1 MRKRTISTLLCI
13 AFTGI
18 LLAGCGTANASGTS
32 KTTELSE
39 SEEPSMSSNDKPVNV
54 SSNGETY
61 QLTVTSHD
69 PRTSATGE
77 FLEKWAASVKEASD
91 GRLVILVHH
100 NASMAEANESY
111 DYVLEG
117 KTDIAWGLQS
127 TYADVFPVTGVFT
140 LPMLEIDNA
149 VQGSEAIWKFYQ
161 ETDFMAEEYAPFHV
175 LLLHTNCQSPLSTV
189 TKRIETVD
197 ELASMQIRANGGPA
211 SLLVQNLGTEPVS
224 VPITDLYSALG
235 RGTCNAAITD
245 WHAIRSFALNGV
257 CNHFLDENIGV
268 STYFMLMNQDSYDSL
283 PADLQKIL
291 DETSAAAIQYTD
303 IWNDYEKEVRKLITD
318 VDPHAIYKLKA
329 EEKEKLQTAAEQTA
343 EQWIQNMNDNG
354 YDGQAIYDKAVA
366 CIEAVK

>member
-1 MRKRTISTLLCI
+1 MKKKMISALLCVI
-13 AFTGI
+13 FTGI
-18 LLAGCGTANASGTS
+18 PLAGCGTSNTPDTA
-32 KTTELSE
+32 KTTAPADEAEASI
-39 SEEPSMSSNDKPVNV
+39 SSNENDANV

-91 GRLVILVHH
+91 GRLVVLVHH
-100 NASMAEANESY
+100 NASMADENESY

-127 TYADVFPVTGVFT
+127 TYADVFPVTGVFS
-140 LPMLEIDNA
+140 LPMLDIDNA
-149 VQGSEAIWKFYQ
+149 VQGSEALWKFYS
-161 ETDFMAEEYAPFHV
+161 ETDFMDEEYAPFHV
-175 LLLHTNCQSPLSTV
+175 LLLHTNCQSPISTV

-211 SLLVQNLGTEPVS
+211 SLLVQNLGTEPVTI
-224 VPITDLYSALG
+224 PITDLYSALG
-235 RGTCNAAITD
+235 RGACNAAITD

-268 STYFMLMNQDSYDSL
+268 STYFMLMNKDSYNNL

-291 DETSAAAIQYTD
+291 DETSTAAIQYTD

-318 VDPHAIYKLKA
+318 VDPHAIYKLNS
-329 EEKEKLQTAAEQTA
+329 EEKEKLQTAAAQTA
-343 EQWIQNMNDNG
+343 EQWIQEMNDKG
-354 YDGQAIYDKAVA
+354 FDGQAIYDKAVE
-366 CIEAVK
+366 CIESVK

>member
-1 MRKRTISTLLCI
+1 MKGVILIMKKKLLCTLLCT

-18 LLAGCGTANASGTS
+18 LLAGCAAADASKAVNAADGSG
-32 KTTELSE
+32 KKKAG
-39 SEEPSMSSNDKPVNV
+39 SSDNDV
-54 SSNGETY
+54 Y

-100 NASMAEANESY
+100 NASMADVNESY

-127 TYADVFPVTGVFT
+127 AYTDVFPVTGVFS
-140 LPMLEIDNA
+140 LPLLDINNA
-149 VQGSEAIWKFYQ
+149 VQGSEAIWNFYN
-161 ETDFMAEEYAPFHV
+161 ETDYMDSEYEPFHV
-175 LLLHTNCQSPLSTV
+175 LLLHTNCQSPICTV
-189 TKRIETVD
+189 SKRVENTE
-197 ELASMQIRANGGPA
+197 ELASMQIRANSGPA
-211 SLLVQNLGTEPVS
+211 SLLVQNFGTEPIS

-235 RGTCNAAITD
+235 RGACNAAITD

-257 CNHFLDENIGV
+257 CHHFLDENIGV

-291 DETSAAAIQYTD
+291 DETSAAAIGYTD

-318 VDPHAIYKLKA
+318 VDPHAIYKLKSE
-329 EEKEKLQTAAEQTA
+329 EEKKLQDAAEQTA
-343 EQWIQNMNDNG
+343 EQWIREMDEKG
-354 YDGQAIYDKAVA
+354 YDGRAIYEKAVE
-366 CIEAVK
+366 CIKAVKE